1 MTRRVVIV
9 GAGGQL
15 GRQLVAAFAEAGDTA
30 IGLDHGSLELSD
42 QDAGA
47 RVGELSP
54 DVVVNSAAWTDVDGS
69 ARDPDRAMELNGAAP
84 GRLAAA
90 AAEQGAAF
98 VQVSTNEVFDGEA
111 EVPYDEEAAPNP
123 INPYGVSKL
132 AGERAVAAA
141 NPAHLIVRT
150 AWIFGPGG
158 TNFPSRIMDA
168 GLTALERGEA
178 LRVVADERG
187 NPTWAP
193 GLARA
198 IVASVHA
205 DAGGVLHLAG
215 QPATSRHDWARV
227 VLADVPELE
236 VTPISRTE
244 FARSSTAPARAVL
257 ALDRAAALGIE
268 PASPASSTSRPTY
281 TATIEASLLRPFV
294 AMCWRRWASS
304 RNSCRTTTPGP
315 GGGRYGACTS
325 RSASAR
331 ASWSG
336 PPGERS
342 WTWLWTSG
350 AAHRPTAAT
359 RRSSSTM

>member
-1 MTRRVVIV
+1 MTRRVVII

-30 IGLDHGSLELSD
+30 IGLDHRSLELSD

-158 TNFPSRIMDA
+158 RNFPSRIIDA
-168 GLTALERGEA
+168 GLKALVRGEA

-205 DAGGVLHLAG
+205 EAGGVLHLAG

-236 VTPISRTE
+236 VTPISRTD

-257 ALDRAAALGIE
+257 AVDRAAALGIE
-268 PASPASSTSRPTY
+268 SMDWRSP
-281 TATIEASLLRPFV
+281 
-294 AMCWRRWASS
+294 
-304 RNSCRTTTPGP
+304 
-315 GGGRYGACTS
+315 
-325 RSASAR
+325 
-331 ASWSG
+331 
-336 PPGERS
+336 
-342 WTWLWTSG
+342 
-350 AAHRPTAAT
+350 T
-359 RRSSSTM
+359 RRYAAELLAEMRVSR